1 MTFECFQ
8 YKRRIFT
15 HFESFHRI
23 YSNVYILLATILHL
37 RPDKCIRFVRK
48 LTLWAVHV
56 DQIHDVLSDQLLC
69 RCKSNSRV
77 SIHNRWF
84 MNALIFLRVIYVR
97 KYYDMFEIVTSF
109 NL

>member
-1 MTFECFQ
+1 MTFQCFQ

-15 HFESFHRI
+15 HFESFHCI

-37 RPDKCIRFVRK
+37 RPDICIRFVEK
-48 LTLWAVHV
+48 LTLRAVHV
-56 DQIHDVLSDQLLC
+56 DNIHDVLSDQLFC
-69 RCKSNSRV
+69 RCKRNSRA

-84 MNALIFLRVIYVR
+84 MNALIFLRFIYVR
-97 KYYDMFEIVTSF
+97 KYYDMFQIVTNF